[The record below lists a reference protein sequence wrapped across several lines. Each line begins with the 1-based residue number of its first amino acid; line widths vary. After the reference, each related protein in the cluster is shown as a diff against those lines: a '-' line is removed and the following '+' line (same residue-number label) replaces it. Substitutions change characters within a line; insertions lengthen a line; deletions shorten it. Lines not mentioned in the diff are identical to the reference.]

1 MQRGGEPSAYDR
13 VLSSRLGARAAQMCK
28 DGEFGNLV
36 VIKNGEIDKFPLAES
51 AGKLKVVDPNSS
63 IVQEAR
69 LLGITFGD

>member
-1 MQRGGEPSAYDR
+1 
-13 VLSSRLGARAAQMCK
+13 MCK

-51 AGKLKVVDPNSS
+51 AGRLKVVDPDSS